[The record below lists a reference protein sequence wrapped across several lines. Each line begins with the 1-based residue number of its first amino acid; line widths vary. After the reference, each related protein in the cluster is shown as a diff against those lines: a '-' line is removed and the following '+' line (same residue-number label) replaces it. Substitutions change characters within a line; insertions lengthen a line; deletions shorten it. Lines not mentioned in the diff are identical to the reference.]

1 MNVSLLLLA
10 CVMLFNTFDVFATM
24 IAVDRGVT
32 ESNPFARYLIENFT
46 FGGLWAFKMI
56 LVIFLMIV
64 VERIRGIPLR
74 FIQFT
79 FAAYLMLTLYHLWNM
94 IYALQ

>member
-1 MNVSLLLLA
+1 MNITLLLLA
-10 CVMLFNTFDVFATM
+10 GVMLFNTFDVFATM

-32 ESNPFARYLIENFT
+32 ESNPFASYLIENFT

-56 LVIFLMIV
+56 LVVFLMVV
-64 VERIRGIPLR
+64 VERIRGMPLR

-79 FAAYLMLTLYHLWNM
+79 FTAYLMLTLYHLWNM
-94 IYALQ
+94 MYALH